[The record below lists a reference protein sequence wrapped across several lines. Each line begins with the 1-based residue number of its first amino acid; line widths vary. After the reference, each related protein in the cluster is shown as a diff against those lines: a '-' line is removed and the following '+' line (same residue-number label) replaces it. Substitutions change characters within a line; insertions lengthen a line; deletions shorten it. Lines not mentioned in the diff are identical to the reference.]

1 MLPIRSPADSAP
13 PMRVIAPS
21 DRAVYALGHSAR
33 ELERLIAQARLVD
46 PITRRFFREAGIAPG
61 MRVLDVGTGAGDV
74 AFLAADLVGR
84 TGEVIGVER
93 APAALKVARA
103 RAEAQARSNVSFR
116 EGDPTAMRFEQPFDA
131 VVGRLVLMYYPDPA
145 EALRRLAS
153 HLRPGGL
160 LVFHETDWSEVRS
173 YPPSPTYDRC
183 CQWFLDTFKALGTET
198 RMGIKLHSAFV
209 AADLPAPATRL
220 QAIIGGDTRCADWLH
235 NPRRDRDGPSARHG
249 APRDRDRGGSR
260 HRDPGRS
267 PVRGGSGGRGRGGR
281 PRRDRSLGG
290 DLTALRPLLSW

>member
-1 MLPIRSPADSAP
+1 MT
-13 PMRVIAPS
+13 VIAPS

-46 PITRRFFREAGIAPG
+46 PITRRFFEEAGIAPG
-61 MRVLDVGTGAGDV
+61 MRVLDVGSGAGDV

-103 RAEAQARSNVSFR
+103 RAEAQVRSNVSFR
-116 EGDPTAMRFEQPFDA
+116 EGDPTTMRFEQPFDA

-209 AADLPAPATRL
+209 AADLPAPTTRL
-220 QAIIGGDTRCADWLH
+220 QAIIGGDTRCADWLRILAEIVAVLL
-235 NPRRDRDGPSARHG
+235 PDMERLGIATAAEIGIDTLVDRLCAEVAAGGGVVVGRAEIG
-249 APRDRDRGGSR
+249 AW
-260 HRDPGRS
+260 
-267 PVRGGSGGRGRGGR
+267 
-281 PRRDRSLGG
+281 
-290 DLTALRPLLSW
+290 AAI